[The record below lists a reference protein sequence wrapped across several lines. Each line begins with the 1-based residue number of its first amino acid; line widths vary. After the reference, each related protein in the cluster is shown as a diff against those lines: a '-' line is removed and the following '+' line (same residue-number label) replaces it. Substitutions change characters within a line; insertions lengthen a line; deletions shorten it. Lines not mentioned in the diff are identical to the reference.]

1 MIHLPKSQPAPVS
14 LATEKTKASGRY
26 NCEDVLLQ
34 IQTDFKNKCYIC
46 ESKEPKAINVEHF
59 VPHRGDIE
67 NLIGTIYSIAVVI
80 VITPNLINLNM
91 MIF

>member
-34 IQTDFKNKCYIC
+34 IQTDFKNKCYLW
-46 ESKEPKAINVEHF
+46 N
-59 VPHRGDIE
+59 
-67 NLIGTIYSIAVVI
+67 NLIIR
-80 VITPNLINLNM
+80 
-91 MIF
+91 

>member
-34 IQTDFKNKCYIC
+34 IQTDFKNN
-46 ESKEPKAINVEHF
+46 AIF
-59 VPHRGDIE
+59 V
-67 NLIGTIYSIAVVI
+67 NLK
-80 VITPNLINLNM
+80 NQRL
-91 MIF
+91 